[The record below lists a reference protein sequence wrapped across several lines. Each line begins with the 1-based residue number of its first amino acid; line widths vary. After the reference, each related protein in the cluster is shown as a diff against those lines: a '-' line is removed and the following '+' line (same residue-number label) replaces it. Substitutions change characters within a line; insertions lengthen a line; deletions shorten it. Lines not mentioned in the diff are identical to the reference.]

1 MRRFGFTLAE
11 VLVTLGIIGVVAA
24 LTMPQMTVR
33 TQNMQLETATLKYY
47 SQIQEAAQRYMVQNG
62 LDELDASFDGSKFVE
77 DNFKTALT
85 CAVTNDSPGTV
96 PSPRPPLNPPLV
108 TYESLIM
115 GPVYAAGSSSPSDC
129 FAAAYKDLSGEEQTL
144 VDNSVTAYILNGGA
158 SIQIASGENPTI
170 TIDVNGVKGPNIVN
184 RDLWQLS
191 LRNDGM
197 VEDIIQGKTPEEID
211 SNLDGCIATDSLSGC
226 FAGFVKNGFKFPY

>member
-1 MRRFGFTLAE
+1 
-11 VLVTLGIIGVVAA
+11 
-24 LTMPQMTVR
+24 MPQMTAR
-33 TQNMQLETATLKYY
+33 TQNMQLEAATLKYY
-47 SQIQEAAQRYMVQNG
+47 SQIQEAAQRHLVQNG
-62 LDELDASFDGSKFVE
+62 LDEFDASFVGSTFIE

-85 CAVTNDSPGTV
+85 CAVTNDGPGTV
-96 PSPRPPLNPPLV
+96 PAPRPPLV

-158 SIQIASGENPTI
+158 SIQVGNGENPTVI
-170 TIDVNGVKGPNIVN
+170 IDVNGVKGPNIIN
-184 RDLWQLS
+184 RDMWKLS
-191 LRNDGM
+191 LRNDG
-197 VEDIIQGKTPEEID
+197 VLEDIVQGETPEEID